1 MRSIEELGRA
11 AADALTYLEAQAD
24 VAEAEVFASANAQ
37 LLARLNYTSHIPCN
51 GVEEP
56 KSTERFGLG
65 VTALFGDA
73 GDGPRRVGFGSAAGD
88 LTISGVEEALSK
100 ARDGAVADPEFH
112 GLPDAIGESRTLHA
126 HHDPALA
133 RLGDDDLVAAGW
145 HALREA
151 LRVFQGSEPL
161 QIAAAGRAPRD
172 LGLIVGGDVTIVQE
186 RVAVVSSRLRAVQ
199 TDEGGTIRSY
209 LTAMVEAEASKGSGF
224 DIRARLADFDGAA
237 GRAAAEAAIR
247 QIGGV
252 AVPSGAYRVVF
263 GPQAVNDLFT
273 HLILPGLHASAFYQQ
288 GSPFQ
293 GKAGSV
299 VAHPSLTVTDD
310 GARPGAAG
318 SKGITDEGLPA
329 GRTRLIAQG
338 RLVGLLTNW
347 YDAQR
352 LRHDHAAAQKLGLPA
367 EAFAAGLVPRNG
379 FRIEAGSG
387 RSFSRQPGTAATN
400 LFIQGEEP
408 LPSEELL
415 RRVGNGLYIG
425 RIWYTYPINGLR
437 AADFTS
443 TVVGDSYV
451 ISDGRLQRPLAPNR
465 LRINDNVVRL
475 LNQVI
480 GVGRDARPTIA
491 WGGDDVIHAPEIGV
505 EGVRCLAIGEGQ
517 TAG

>member
-1 MRSIEELGRA
+1 MKA
-11 AADALTYLEAQAD
+11 A
-24 VAEAEVFASANAQ
+24 
-37 LLARLNYTSHIPCN
+37 R
-51 GVEEP
+51 
-56 KSTERFGLG
+56 
-65 VTALFGDA
+65 
-73 GDGPRRVGFGSAAGD
+73 
-88 LTISGVEEALSK
+88 
-100 ARDGAVADPEFH
+100 
-112 GLPDAIGESRTLHA
+112 
-126 HHDPALA
+126 
-133 RLGDDDLVAAGW
+133 
-145 HALREA
+145 
-151 LRVFQGSEPL
+151 
-161 QIAAAGRAPRD
+161 
-172 LGLIVGGDVTIVQE
+172 
-186 RVAVVSSRLRAVQ
+186 
-199 TDEGGTIRSY
+199 IRSY

-451 ISDGRLQRPLAPNR
+451 ISRRPTTATPCAQSAADQRQRGAAAQSGIRRRAGRAPHHRLGRGRRHPRPGDRRRRSALPGHRRGADGRLILSSVYTNAMLGFRQMGRVMVGMVIERPALVVLGLLVTAALAVTACGGGKEETPPPAPR
-465 LRINDNVVRL
+465 GDRAHSDRRAR
-475 LNQVI
+475 
-480 GVGRDARPTIA
+480 GR
-491 WGGDDVIHAPEIGV
+491 
-505 EGVRCLAIGEGQ
+505 
-517 TAG
+517 